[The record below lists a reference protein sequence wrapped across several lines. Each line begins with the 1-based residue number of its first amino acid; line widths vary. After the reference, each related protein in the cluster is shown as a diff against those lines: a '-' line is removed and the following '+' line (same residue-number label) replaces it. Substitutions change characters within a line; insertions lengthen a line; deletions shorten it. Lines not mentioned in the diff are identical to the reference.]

1 VPQDYAAAL
10 LWYRK
15 SADQGNGMAQYA
27 VGLMYYNAHGV
38 QQDLGQAYRWFTLS
52 AARESDLRADA
63 SGMLKKVAS
72 QMTPAQIATAQKSAL
87 EGTAK

>member
-27 VGLMYYNAHGV
+27 VGLMHYKAHGV
-38 QQDLGQAYRWFTLS
+38 EKDLVQAYRWFTLS
-52 AARESDLRADA
+52 AARDSDLRADA
-63 SGMLKKVAS
+63 SEMLKKVS
-72 QMTPAQIATAQKSAL
+72 SEMTPAQIATAQKSAR